1 MRGTLSP
8 RKLDHVALWVS
19 DPEDVV
25 STLLARLPFR
35 VLEEGDDFLLVGRS
49 PGLGKLTFFEAPG
62 PRGRGALVRV
72 AIGIPCATERTTI
85 ELADELRVELVPA
98 SPSGEVELDHV
109 ALQVPDPGESVREWI
124 RLGFERDEIAGTVQ
138 RARLGE
144 SYVELQHGAP
154 APTARPLLN
163 HLGLLVPSIEDVR
176 IFVAEHDLSVTREV
190 DAENSRA
197 LFVTGPDGVEI
208 EYIEH
213 KPSFALA

>member
-1 MRGTLSP
+1 MGTLKP

-19 DPEDVV
+19 DPEDAV

-49 PGLGKLTFFEAPG
+49 PDHGKLTFFDAPG
-62 PRGRGALVRV
+62 PRERGALVRV
-72 AIGIPCATERTTI
+72 GIGIPCGTERTTI

-98 SPSGEVELDHV
+98 APSGEVDLDHV
-109 ALQVPDPGESVREWI
+109 TLQVPDPGESIRAWI

-138 RARLGE
+138 RARLGG
-144 SYVELQHGAP
+144 SYVELQPGAP
-154 APTARPLLN
+154 APTGRPLLN

-176 IFVAEHDLSVTREV
+176 AAVTELDLPVSREV

-197 LFVTGPDGVEI
+197 LFVTGPDGVEV